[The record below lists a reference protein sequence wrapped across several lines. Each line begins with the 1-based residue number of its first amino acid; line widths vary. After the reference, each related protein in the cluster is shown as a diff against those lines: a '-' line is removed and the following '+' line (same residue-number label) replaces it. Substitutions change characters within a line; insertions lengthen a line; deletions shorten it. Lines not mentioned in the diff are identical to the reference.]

1 MARISTYVSDTTV
14 ESTDKFLGSN
24 AGGATKNFQ
33 VSDISKHLRATNS
46 GGVGGQIV
54 YIYHDNTFNVTGT
67 RQPGTITF
75 DSGGASTVAFSS
87 ITTIKISKFPNAAD
101 DSVINLIN
109 TFLNTNIIIADTE
122 DQDQFGLYN
131 VTAITQDSSETNFYD
146 LSLTLVG
153 SSSNGN
159 LNNLKSYSIS
169 VFTAGDKNLL
179 HTQSSSS
186 ATWTVNHNMGKY
198 PSVSI
203 VECNPTANEVDG
215 DLVIGEVTYNSINQL
230 TIKFASAIR
239 GVAYIN

>member
-14 ESTDKFLGSN
+14 EKTDKFIGSN
-24 AGGATKNFQ
+24 SGGATKNFQ
-33 VSDISKHLRATNS
+33 LSDISKYLRATNS

-54 YIYHDNTFNVTGT
+54 YVYHDNSFNGTGF
-67 RQPGTITF
+67 RQPGTISF
-75 DSGGASTVAFSS
+75 SSGGASVVALSS
-87 ITTIKISKFPNAAD
+87 ITTVKISKFPNGFDNPA
-101 DSVINLIN
+101 VNFIN
-109 TFLNTNIIIADTE
+109 TFLDANVIIADTE
-122 DQDQFGLYN
+122 DQDQFGVYN

-146 LSLTLVG
+146 LSLTHA
-153 SSSNGN
+153 SSNGN

-169 VFTAGDKNLL
+169 VLSAGDKNIL

-186 ATWTVNHNMGKY
+186 NTWTVNHNMGKY

-203 VECNPTANEVDG
+203 VECDPTANEVDG

-230 TIKFASAIR
+230 TIKFASDIR